1 MEEKEFAHFTSQVC
15 RAMTMSAKTAKEYTD
30 NVVLLAQEIQR
41 RFENSES
48 LRAVNAYGDF
58 VNTCGLLS
66 VNIDIKPLPNIFQRR
81 I

>member
-30 NVVLLAQEIQR
+30 NVVLLSEEIQR
-41 RFENSES
+41 RFNDSDS

-58 VNTCGLLS
+58 INTCGLLS
-66 VNIDIKPLPNIFQRR
+66 VNINITPLPGIFQRR